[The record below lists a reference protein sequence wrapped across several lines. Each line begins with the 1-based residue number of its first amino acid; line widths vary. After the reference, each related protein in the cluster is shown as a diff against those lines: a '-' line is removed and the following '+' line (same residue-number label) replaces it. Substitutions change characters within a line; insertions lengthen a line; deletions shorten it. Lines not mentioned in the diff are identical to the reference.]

1 MPFFFIERNWSAG
14 ERRTDGLL
22 SRNAGFV
29 VELACWKIDGSC
41 CWVYMICFFKLF
53 DNKNQDFF
61 HEGPLAHSLMFW
73 EEWPAWEDRNAVPES
88 PGETA
93 HLF

>member
-1 MPFFFIERNWSAG
+1 MG
-14 ERRTDGLL
+14 
-22 SRNAGFV
+22 V
-29 VELACWKIDGSC
+29 VVG
-41 CWVYMICFFKLF
+41 YMICFFKLF